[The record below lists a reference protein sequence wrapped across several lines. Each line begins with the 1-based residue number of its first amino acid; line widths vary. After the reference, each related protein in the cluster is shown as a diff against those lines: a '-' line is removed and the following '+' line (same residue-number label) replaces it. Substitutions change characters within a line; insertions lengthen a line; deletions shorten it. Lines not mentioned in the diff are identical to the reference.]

1 MSRISLNN
9 FPAGGF
15 SLKFVC
21 MKILLFSLIPILI
34 LYAMSV
40 FSRDQTPQVPY
51 SIIRKTGQFEIRSY
65 EPVLYASV
73 EQKGQMMEVGSSG
86 FRDLANYIFGGNA
99 SSQKI
104 AMTAP
109 VNFEQKDSAKTRM
122 SFSMPAGFNMQNLP
136 RPQSDKIL
144 IHEEPARKMAVLRFG
159 GFAGNRGIEEKAQE
173 LREWLRKEN
182 VSWEE
187 PVIFMAYNSPWT
199 LIGRRNEVAFILP

>member
-1 MSRISLNN
+1 
-9 FPAGGF
+9 
-15 SLKFVC
+15 
-21 MKILLFSLIPILI
+21 MKILLFSLIPVLI

-51 SIIRKTGQFEIRSY
+51 SIIRKSGGFEIRSY

-73 EQKGQMMEVGSSG
+73 EKSGKMMDVGNSG

-109 VNFEQKDSAKTRM
+109 VNFEQKDSASTRM
-122 SFSMPAGFNMQNLP
+122 SFSMPAGFNLQNLP
-136 RPQSDKIL
+136 KPQSDNIL
-144 IHEEPARKMAVLRFG
+144 IHEEPARKMAVLEFG
-159 GFAGNRGIEEKAQE
+159 GFAGNRGIEARAEE
-173 LREWLRKEN
+173 LRQWLKKEN
-182 VSWEE
+182 IAWQE

>member
-1 MSRISLNN
+1 
-9 FPAGGF
+9 
-15 SLKFVC
+15 

-40 FSRDQTPQVPY
+40 FSRDQTPKVPY
-51 SIIRKTGQFEIRSY
+51 SIIRKSGGFEIRLY

-73 EQKGQMMEVGSSG
+73 EQKGQMMDVGNAG
-86 FRDLANYIFGGNA
+86 FRELARYIFGGNA
-99 SSQKI
+99 ASQKI

-109 VNFEQKDSAKTRM
+109 VNFEQKDSSKTRM
-122 SFSMPAGFNMQNLP
+122 SFSMPAGFSLQNLP
-136 RPQSDKIL
+136 KPQSDQIL

-159 GFAGNRGIEEKAQE
+159 GFAGNRGIEARAEE
-173 LREWLRKEN
+173 LRQWLRKEN
-182 VSWEE
+182 IGWQE